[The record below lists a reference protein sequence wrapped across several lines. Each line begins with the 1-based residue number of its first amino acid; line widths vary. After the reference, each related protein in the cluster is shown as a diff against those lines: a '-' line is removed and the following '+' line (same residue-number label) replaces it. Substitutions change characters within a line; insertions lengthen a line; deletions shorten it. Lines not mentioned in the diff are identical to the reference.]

1 MQALAGRLRANWS
14 HPACHPTGKPG
25 RSPDLGHAKHS
36 MAWEV
41 SPRAPPRTGNA
52 PGDAPTPTDQR
63 SMQVGQF
70 PASAAPS
77 LIEGY
82 CDDFVS
88 LSAVLAQTLEQV
100 SIRGIKLDRSRAS
113 LERLERGMREMAS
126 AIEELL
132 ARGAVTS
139 DFEVALN
146 RPKKESAAD
155 ALAAAMAA
163 PAPPPAPAPTPAPT
177 RAAAKPPA
185 PPAPVQPPVASA
197 APARKA
203 PPRAPAPTPPPP
215 APAPTPPAAKRPA
228 APPQAPIEPPAPPAP
243 PPARPM
249 PPAAAAQRPM
259 PRPAAVPRAAA
270 PVPDQP
276 APAANASIKS
286 SPMRT
291 RFESL
296 ERDRRNGTLYVQ
308 AGQETLAFEFV
319 EGCITQTASDGVV
332 ADERLGDL
340 LVELRSCTR
349 EQLGTVFARM
359 GADDLHLLGEVL
371 VREGVVTNRQV
382 VEALEKQVQRRV
394 QRACSTPNARFD
406 FAEGELLPDDGRVRV
421 APSALFRSLDRP
433 HG

>member
-1 MQALAGRLRANWS
+1 
-14 HPACHPTGKPG
+14 
-25 RSPDLGHAKHS
+25 
-36 MAWEV
+36 
-41 SPRAPPRTGNA
+41 
-52 PGDAPTPTDQR
+52 
-63 SMQVGQF
+63 MQVGQF

-146 RPKKESAAD
+146 RPKKESATD

-163 PAPPPAPAPTPAPT
+163 PAPPPTPTPTPP
-177 RAAAKPPA
+177 RAAAKAPAPAPAQPPA
-185 PPAPVQPPVASA
+185 ANA

-203 PPRAPAPTPPPP
+203 PPRAPAPPPP

-228 APPQAPIEPPAPPAP
+228 APTPAPSEPPAPPAP
-243 PPARPM
+243 PPARPL

-259 PRPAAVPRAAA
+259 PRPTAVPRAAA
-270 PVPDQP
+270 SVPDQP
-276 APAANASIKS
+276 APTAPTAPAANASIKA

-308 AGQETLAFEFV
+308 AGHETLAFEFV

-349 EQLGTVFARM
+349 EQLGTVFQRM
-359 GADDLHLLGEVL
+359 GPDDLHLLGEVL

-433 HG
+433 R

>member
-1 MQALAGRLRANWS
+1 
-14 HPACHPTGKPG
+14 
-25 RSPDLGHAKHS
+25 
-36 MAWEV
+36 
-41 SPRAPPRTGNA
+41 
-52 PGDAPTPTDQR
+52 
-63 SMQVGQF
+63 MQVGQF

-163 PAPPPAPAPTPAPT
+163 PAPPPPAPTPPP
-177 RAAAKPPA
+177 RAAAKAPA
-185 PPAPVQPPVASA
+185 PP

-203 PPRAPAPTPPPP
+203 PPRAPAPTPTPPP

-228 APPQAPIEPPAPPAP
+228 APPQAPIEPPAPP
-243 PPARPM
+243 PARPQ
-249 PPAAAAQRPM
+249 PAPRQM
-259 PRPAAVPRAAA
+259 PRPAAVPRAVA
-270 PVPDQP
+270 PAPDQP
-276 APAANASIKS
+276 AAAAPTANASIKA
-286 SPMRT
+286 SPIRT

-308 AGQETLAFEFV
+308 AGHETLAFEFV

-349 EQLGTVFARM
+349 EQLGTVFQRM
-359 GADDLHLLGEVL
+359 GPDDLHLLGEVL

-421 APSALFRSLDRP
+421 APSALFRSSDRP
-433 HG
+433 RG